1 MLNRV
6 AKVTA
11 GLVLLGAGA
20 IACAAADYYVS
31 TNGRD
36 ASDGSQQSP
45 WASLSRAAAAVRPGD
60 TVHVAPGVYAM
71 PVTTAVVGAA
81 SARIR
86 FISDVQWGAVIATKG
101 AYTSW
106 KNEGDYVDIMGF
118 DITGDGSLGLLN
130 MGSHVRIIGNKVHD
144 VPVVDCTKNGG
155 AGIMNGNYSASDND
169 IIANIV
175 SNIGSRS
182 RGCPRVHGIYHA
194 NRGGHIW
201 NNISSGNEGWGIHL
215 WHAANAVVVANNLA
229 FENGEGGIKVGA
241 GDSPGGVVA
250 DDMIVSNNIL
260 IRNTRAI
267 AERGYTGH
275 NNLYSNNV
283 IYANERGLILVSG
296 KERGTISADPQ
307 LVDSRPTALK
317 PQSGTPMGAPPM
329 DIEGRPRLSDR
340 FPEIGPFESGT
351 KAKPWPWM

>member
-1 MLNRV
+1 MLII
-6 AKVTA
+6 AKKVIA
-11 GLVLLGAGA
+11 GLLLLGAGS
-20 IACAAADYYVS
+20 ISCAAVDYYVS
-31 TNGRD
+31 MTGRD
-36 ASDGSQQSP
+36 ANDGSQQAP
-45 WASLSRAAAAVRPGD
+45 WASLSRAATSVRPGD
-60 TVHVAPGVYAM
+60 TVHVSPGMYTTL
-71 PVTTAVVGAA
+71 VTTAIAGTA
-81 SARIR
+81 SSRIR
-86 FISDVQWGAVIATKG
+86 FISDVQWGALIATKG

-118 DITGDGSLGLLN
+118 DISGDGSLGVLN

-144 VPVVDCTKNGG
+144 VPVVECTKNGG
-155 AGIMNGNYSASDND
+155 AGIMNGNYSAADND

-175 SNIGSRS
+175 TNIGDRA
-182 RGCPRVHGIYHA
+182 RRCPRVHGIYHA

-229 FENGEGGIKVGA
+229 FDNGEGGIKVGA

-250 DDMIVSNNIL
+250 DDMVVTNNIL

-283 IYANERGLILVSG
+283 IYANERGLVLVNG
-296 KERGTISADPQ
+296 KERGTITADPQ

-317 PQSGTPMGAPPM
+317 SQSGTPMGAPPL
-329 DIEGRPRLSDR
+329 DIEGRPRPSGR

-351 KAKPWPWM
+351 KPKPWPWM